1 MQKYVFLLWR
11 EPDLSF
17 SEIKSLFWDA
27 YRISDFAVIEADRD
41 KIDKYKESLWWTIK
55 IGLILEECMKKNDIL
70 SYITEHVDTRTQE
83 DKKLRIGL
91 DSFVPSLTALVFKLK
106 EKLKARGRSIR
117 VVQHE
122 NWRIKTAT
130 TLHEKLIENGIE
142 LMIFPDKNGFTI
154 AETIWVQNIENY
166 SERDMNRDR
175 SMTVGMMPPKIAQ
188 IMINLASKW
197 SRSVALWDPF
207 CWLGTTLIEASH
219 SGFTELYGSDIEPSM
234 VEKSQKN
241 MEKQP
246 LFQENINLQTF
257 ALDAKKIDTF
267 NLVNPTIIVTEG
279 MLGTNFTAH
288 TLTQSHAYQE
298 RKKLT
303 ELYTDF
309 LDSAYNNKNID
320 RIAFC
325 LPFWNINKEVLY
337 MPEVSSMNKK
347 WSIDPLSLNG
357 KRYLT
362 HMRPG
367 QCVWREI
374 IVLKK

>member
-1 MQKYVFLLWR
+1 
-11 EPDLSF
+11 
-17 SEIKSLFWDA
+17 
-27 YRISDFAVIEADRD
+27 
-41 KIDKYKESLWWTIK
+41 
-55 IGLILEECMKKNDIL
+55 
-70 SYITEHVDTRTQE
+70 
-83 DKKLRIGL
+83 
-91 DSFVPSLTALVFKLK
+91 
-106 EKLKARGRSIR
+106 
-117 VVQHE
+117 
-122 NWRIKTAT
+122 
-130 TLHEKLIENGIE
+130 
-142 LMIFPDKNGFTI
+142 
-154 AETIWVQNIENY
+154 
-166 SERDMNRDR
+166 
-175 SMTVGMMPPKIAQ
+175 
-188 IMINLASKW
+188 
-197 SRSVALWDPF
+197 
-207 CWLGTTLIEASH
+207 
-219 SGFTELYGSDIEPSM
+219 M

-367 QCVWREI
+367 QCV
-374 IVLKK
+374 